1 MPLLEKFINAN
12 PVIMPVILFCS
23 LIAVFIIIE
32 RLLHLHRAQINVPE
46 FIRGLNNV
54 IKRNNLVEAIA
65 ICDETPGPVAHVIR
79 SVLVRGSQNEMDMR
93 KAAEE
98 ASLAEMPRLEKR
110 MKVLVTIAN
119 MCPLLGLLGTVFGM
133 MGLFEEM
140 QQVGQFVSTA
150 KMAGYVWSALV
161 TTAAGLTIGI
171 PAYAF
176 YNLLVGKIESVAGDM
191 DKAANE
197 IINILTT
204 SDIDLDT
211 ESLKESEQQA
221 AEA

>member
-1 MPLLEKFINAN
+1 MPIIDKFFNAS
-12 PVIMPVILFCS
+12 PFIMPVLIFCS
-23 LIAVFIIIE
+23 LIALFIIIE

-54 IKRNNLVEAIA
+54 IKRKSILEAIA

-79 SVLVRGSQNEMDMR
+79 AVLIRGSRDEGEMR

-98 ASLAEMPRLEKR
+98 ASIAEMARLEKR
-110 MKVLVTIAN
+110 MKTLITVAHMT
-119 MCPLLGLLGTVFGM
+119 PLLGLLGTVFGM

-150 KMAGYVWSALV
+150 KMAEHVWSALV
-161 TTAAGLTIGI
+161 TTAAGLTVGI

-176 YNLLVGKIESVAGDM
+176 YNLLVAKIESLTGDM
-191 DKAANE
+191 NTAANE
-197 IINILTT
+197 IINTIIT
-204 SDIDLDT
+204 SDIKMDTVDLSGDN
-211 ESLKESEQQA
+211 EA
-221 AEA
+221 AE